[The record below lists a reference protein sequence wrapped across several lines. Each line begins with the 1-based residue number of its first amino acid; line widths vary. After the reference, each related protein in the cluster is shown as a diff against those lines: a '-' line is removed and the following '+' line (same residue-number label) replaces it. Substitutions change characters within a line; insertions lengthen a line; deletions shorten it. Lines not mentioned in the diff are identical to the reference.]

1 LFLFKENISQL
12 FIQKQLTTLDF
23 LYAFLRRLDLF
34 VIGFSIIIGIFAG
47 WILSELLT
55 QKYEN
60 TKTKQLTIIYYRL
73 GVAFFGGLW
82 FSIITYCLLD
92 ILP

>member
-1 LFLFKENISQL
+1 MGFLF
-12 FIQKQLTTLDF
+12 TF
-23 LYAFLRRLDLF
+23 LSRLDLF

-60 TKTKQLTIIYYRL
+60 TKTNHSKIICYRL

-82 FSIITYCLLD
+82 FSIITFCLLD
-92 ILP
+92 ILPE

>member
-1 LFLFKENISQL
+1 MTFTDTFLGNLSS
-12 FIQKQLTTLDF
+12 F
-23 LYAFLRRLDLF
+23 LL
-34 VIGFSIIIGIFAG
+34 GFSIIIGIFAG

>member
-1 LFLFKENISQL
+1 M
-12 FIQKQLTTLDF
+12 DF
-23 LYAFLRRLDLF
+23 LYTFLSRIDLF
-34 VIGFSIIIGIFAG
+34 VIGFSIIIGFFSG
-47 WILSELLT
+47 WIFSELLT

-60 TKTKQLTIIYYRL
+60 TKINYTTIICYRL

-82 FSIITYCLLD
+82 FSIITFCLLD